1 MAYRVRSVRSAV
13 FRKERKGNGV
23 EKMVSLKRRSKLYI
37 PPTITMYGLSPKA
50 KAPQDIYASVNVRV
64 PPKRRYYDK

>member
-13 FRKERKGNGV
+13 FRKERNENGV
-23 EKMVSLKRRSKLYI
+23 VKMVSSKRRSKLYI
-37 PPTITMYGLSPKA
+37 PPAITIYGLSPKA